1 MLDKVSKIAKNVLN
15 ELVKEGKVLRV
26 KDYTVINR
34 TKMFDIEILGKSLEL
49 FFEVKNEK
57 IIICHIA
64 NETNE
69 LELQKEIAEEEIAKG
84 IKKFLEKRIQSQR
97 IENAINLPKKYFEQ
111 LVGFNNQLQKDIW
124 KDLIRDHTSEEI
136 ELDAF
141 QTITKRQA
149 QIHHVSDNHT
159 FFMFRICGKY
169 FTISYNKET
178 RNCEIEKSM
187 NREEA
192 LLSYTNLI
200 MKEVEKDIEV
210 I

>member
-69 LELQKEIAEEEIAKG
+69 LELQKEEITV
-84 IKKFLEKRIQSQR
+84 
-97 IENAINLPKKYFEQ
+97 N
-111 LVGFNNQLQKDIW
+111 
-124 KDLIRDHTSEEI
+124 
-136 ELDAF
+136 
-141 QTITKRQA
+141 
-149 QIHHVSDNHT
+149 
-159 FFMFRICGKY
+159 
-169 FTISYNKET
+169 
-178 RNCEIEKSM
+178 
-187 NREEA
+187 
-192 LLSYTNLI
+192 
-200 MKEVEKDIEV
+200 
-210 I
+210 